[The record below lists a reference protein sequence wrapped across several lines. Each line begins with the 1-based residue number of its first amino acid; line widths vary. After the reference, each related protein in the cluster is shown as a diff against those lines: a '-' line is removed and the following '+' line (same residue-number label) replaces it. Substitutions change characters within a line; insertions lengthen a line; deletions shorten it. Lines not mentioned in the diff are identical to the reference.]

1 MFFDCGIWCLAEVSS
16 VKPYVGADSKE
27 FTSVLNLSIASVV
40 DFVLLFVK
48 PNRSKDEGNCPL
60 KSVRNLQSFAT
71 LSDIYNFFPRDNLF
85 ARISLPLYIQFMNHL
100 SS

>member
-48 PNRSKDEGNCPL
+48 PDRSKDEGNCPL

-71 LSDIYNFFPRDNLF
+71 LSDIYNFF
-85 ARISLPLYIQFMNHL
+85 